1 MKYKVSFLF
10 FINLLLFTN
19 AQEAWTLNDC
29 ITYAIDNNI
38 NLKQSSLNTEYAKN
52 TLLQNK
58 MDLYTPNI
66 QANASESFNFANSI
80 NPLTYQFVQQN
91 TNSTSFSVGLNY
103 NIFEGLS
110 RIYSQKASKQSLT
123 ATEYEQQALENQTVL
138 LVVNNYLSALLAKEA
153 LAIAKDKKLLTD
165 MQKTRT
171 EELISSGMLAK
182 SNQYEVDAQL
192 ANDELAVVNA
202 ENNYQNAL
210 NQLRLLLQLPLEQQI
225 EIAQLDLLQDTN
237 SAQAYNINQVVNNAL
252 GNLPDVKGL
261 ELRRDAAELQVK
273 VAKGSLS
280 PTLSFSAYLGTNYF
294 SAAQE
299 QNGTNSS
306 IIPIGYVGSSSEPVF
321 TIYEQPVYGKKTF
334 GNQLKDNFNQNVQ
347 FSLGIPIFGKWQRI
361 IAIDNA
367 KLNHLKTSYDINNK
381 ENTIAQDVYSAYTNY
396 MAAVKQLKAS
406 QENKNAS
413 EMAYNFGVE
422 KLNAGVINS
431 FEFETIKN
439 RHVSAQASYVQA
451 KYELYFKK
459 LILDYYNTGNFN
471 Y

>member
-1 MKYKVSFLF
+1 MKYIVSFLF
-10 FINLLLFTN
+10 FISLFLVTH
-19 AQEAWTLNDC
+19 AQEVWTLNDC
-29 ITYAIDNNI
+29 ISYALENNI
-38 NLKQSSLNTEYAKN
+38 SLKQSSLNTEYAKN

-58 MDLYTPNI
+58 MNLYTPNI

-110 RIYSQKASKQSLT
+110 RIFTQKASKESLN
-123 ATEYEQQALENQTVL
+123 ATQYEQQALENQTVL
-138 LVVNNYLSALLAKEA
+138 LVINNYLSALLAKEA
-153 LAIAKDKKLLTD
+153 LSIAKDKKLLTTI
-165 MQKTRT
+165 QKTRT

-182 SNQYEVDAQL
+182 SNQYEVNAQL
-192 ANDELAVVNA
+192 ANDDLSVVNA
-202 ENNYQNAL
+202 ENNYQTAL
-210 NQLRLLLQLPLEQQI
+210 NQLRLLLQLPIEQQI
-225 EIAQLDLLQDTN
+225 EIAPLDLLQDAKD
-237 SAQAYNINQVVNNAL
+237 AQLYNLNQVVGNAL
-252 GNLPDVKGL
+252 DALPDMKGL
-261 ELRRDAAELQVK
+261 EYRRNAAELQIK
-273 VAKGSLS
+273 ATKGSLS
-280 PTLSFSAYLGTNYF
+280 PTLSFSAYMGTNYF

-299 QNGTNSS
+299 QTGSTNSV
-306 IIPIGYVGSSSEPVF
+306 IPIGYVGSSSEAVY
-321 TIYEQPVYGKKTF
+321 TLYEQPIYNKKGF

-347 FSLGIPIFGKWQRI
+347 FSLGIPIFGKWQRM

-396 MAAVKQLKAS
+396 TAAVKQLNAS
-406 QENKNAS
+406 QENKSAS
-413 EMAYNFGVE
+413 EIAYNFGVE

-439 RHVSAQASYVQA
+439 RHVSAQANYVQA
-451 KYELYFKK
+451 KYELYFKQ